1 MKTSRLSLVF
11 AATALS
17 GLVACQEPLPGQG
30 NENTQRGAAVGA
42 GLGALV
48 GAATGSNSQERLQN
62 AAIGAVLGGGLG
74 AIGGAN
80 LDRQAAELRQQLP
93 GNVGVVNTGSQL
105 VVTVPQDLLFAV
117 DSATVSSSQQAN
129 LRTVAAS
136 LNRYPDTT
144 VNVIG
149 HTDNTGAA
157 SYNQTLSERRA
168 NAVASVL
175 IGAGVAPS
183 RVVAAGRGENQ
194 PIASN
199 LTTEGRQQNRRVEI
213 IITPRS

>member
-1 MKTSRLSLVF
+1 MLTSRLSLVF
-11 AATALS
+11 AATALA
-17 GLVACQEPLPGQG
+17 GLVACEAPLPGQG
-30 NENTQRGAAVGA
+30 TEHTQQGAAVGA

-48 GAATGSNSQERLQN
+48 GAASGSNSRDRLQN
-62 AAIGAVLGGGLG
+62 AAIGAVIGGGLG
-74 AIGGAN
+74 AIGGSN
-80 LDRQAAELRQQLP
+80 LDRQAAELRQNLP
-93 GNVGVVNTGSQL
+93 GSVGVTNTGSQL

-117 DSATVSSSQQAN
+117 DSATVSGSQQSN

-168 NAVASVL
+168 SAVSSVL
-175 IGAGVAPS
+175 VGAGVPAS
-183 RVVAAGRGENQ
+183 RIVSVGRGENQ

-199 LTTEGRQQNRRVEI
+199 LNAAGRQQNRRVEI
-213 IITPRS
+213 IITPR